1 MDQHDLL
8 YLFEYHKV
16 TKVGGVSSPY
26 TCAEWPR
33 IQIPQAILSLLDR
46 KGLQFTF
53 FNDKRVAK
61 DYSLFFYERNIVG
74 RGLDFDNFPE
84 IKPDFVR
91 YAMELRCLNLVM
103 DIKKTPLPPL
113 EDFADAVIVLLQ
125 TGLQHNKEPRKEL
138 EKILQSEGATKAWF
152 PEQYGPCTRDM
163 RNNSHLGAGRVMT
176 PGRMQDSEGAKTVF
190 ISLKTTARAFA
201 TIHRHTYKIVC
212 FKDAAGGRLRVDAA
226 ATTGGK
232 QDPRKQGLRSILIY
246 KSHMYTEA
254 SLDPERCSYKS
265 Y

>member
-1 MDQHDLL
+1 VVD
-8 YLFEYHKV
+8 
-16 TKVGGVSSPY
+16 T
-26 TCAEWPR
+26 
-33 IQIPQAILSLLDR
+33 
-46 KGLQFTF
+46 
-53 FNDKRVAK
+53 
-61 DYSLFFYERNIVG
+61 
-74 RGLDFDNFPE
+74 
-84 IKPDFVR
+84 
-91 YAMELRCLNLVM
+91 
-103 DIKKTPLPPL
+103 KKTPLPPI
-113 EDFADAVIVLLQ
+113 EDLAEAVTVLVQ
-125 TGLQHNKEPRKEL
+125 TGLQHNTEPRKEL
-138 EKILQSEGATKAWF
+138 EKILQAEGATKEWF
-152 PEQYGPCTRDM
+152 PEQRGPFNRDTRI
-163 RNNSHLGAGRVMT
+163 NSHLGARGLMT